1 MEGELTLKIHEHLE
15 QGSTDWLE
23 ARRGLMTASELNL
36 ILTPTLKIANNEK
49 TRSHAF
55 ELAAQRL
62 SGYTE
67 PQWIGDSMLR
77 GWADE
82 IKARERYSADI
93 APVSEIG
100 GMCKDFGGFKL
111 WASPDGLIGDDEG
124 LEVKSRIQKN
134 HLATVTSNEVPQ
146 EHVLQVQ
153 ANLLVSGRKVWNY
166 VSYCGGWPM
175 WIIRVEP
182 DPVVQQAIID
192 ACTAFEGKVQEVMQ
206 LYESRLD
213 KLGDAVIM
221 TEREIEQ
228 EIVI

>member
-1 MEGELTLKIHEHLE
+1 MLEIYEELE
-15 QGSTDWLE
+15 QGSESWMQ
-23 ARRGLMTASELNL
+23 ARCGLITASELDR
-36 ILTPTLKIANNEK
+36 IMTPGTLKPANNDK
-49 TRSHAF
+49 TRQHVY
-55 ELAAQRL
+55 ELAAQRINQ
-62 SGYTE
+62 YVE
-67 PQWIGDSMLR
+67 PSYVGDNMLR

-82 IKARERYSADI
+82 IKARDKYSELR
-93 APVSEIG
+93 APVREVG

-111 WASPDGLIGDDEG
+111 WVSPDGLIGDDEG
-124 LEVKSRIQKN
+124 LEVKSRIQKH

-192 ACTAFEGKVQEVMQ
+192 ACKAFEEKVQEVMQ
-206 LYESRLD
+206 LYQSRID
-213 KLGDAVIM
+213 TLGDSVIM

-228 EIVI
+228 EMVI